1 MKKLAWLC
9 GLLIVLSSC
18 KTTFKALEYK
28 ECKNVK
34 LNKIG
39 FGTSTLEMGLVFF
52 NPNKY
57 EIQIQKAELEIFING
72 NPLGKTNQRLN
83 TTLPKKAVGTI
94 PLKIDIEMKNLLKNT
109 ISTISSEEVSIRA
122 IGKISAGRH
131 GIYKTVDIDYTTKQ
145 KVGLF

>member
-9 GLLIVLSSC
+9 GLIIALSSC
-18 KTTFKALEYK
+18 NTTFKALEYK

-39 FGTSTLEMGLVFF
+39 LGTSTLEMGLVFF

-83 TTLPKKAVGTI
+83 TTLPKKADGSI

-131 GIYKTVDIDYTTKQ
+131 GIYKTIDVDYTTKQ